1 MKRTIFILATLLG
14 MTGMSEAVAQ
24 DTKDILPGVSVENFN
39 MNRNGKYL
47 TVTMDIDLSELD
59 VNSNRAV
66 LLTPRLA
73 NGTDSLDLPSIGIYG
88 HRRYYYYIRNG
99 ISTISGET
107 EKSYKASNK
116 PEQLE
121 YDNHIPYEKWM
132 DGATL
137 KFHRSDWGCC
147 QEILAE
153 YDGLL
158 GRHREA
164 FFPELVFVQPK
175 AEVMKSR
182 SLSGS
187 AYIDFPV
194 DQTVIYPDYRR
205 NTVELGKIQA
215 TIDSVRNDKDIT
227 ITSVWLKGFAS
238 PESPYKHNTDLA
250 IGRTAA
256 LKKHIGQLY
265 HFADNI
271 IQTDYEPEDW
281 AGLRRYVEQSNIDH
295 RTEIL
300 AMIDSDME
308 PDAKEAKI
316 KCIYP
321 QEYRFML
328 LNFYPALRHTDYRID
343 YNIRTFSETDEI
355 RRIMEEQ
362 PQKLSLNEFYLVA
375 GKYEPGTDE
384 FTEVFNTAVR
394 MFPND
399 EIANL
404 NAANAA
410 IRRDDFGAARRY
422 LDKAGDSAE
431 AIYARAALAIR
442 KEDYETARQYLEKA
456 RDMSLGQAAA
466 TLNELNKRR
475 KR

>member
-14 MTGMSEAVAQ
+14 MGNMSGVVAQ
-24 DTKDILPGVSVENFN
+24 NIENIIPGVSIENFN

-47 TVTMDIDLSELD
+47 TVEMELHLTALNVD
-59 VNSNRAV
+59 ANRAV
-66 LLTPRLA
+66 LLTPRLV
-73 NGTDSLDLPSIGIYG
+73 NGADSLDLPAIGIYG
-88 HRRYYYYIRNG
+88 RRRYYYYVRNG
-99 ISTISGET
+99 ISTISGES
-107 EKSYKASNK
+107 EKSFRVSKK

-121 YDNHIPYEKWM
+121 YNNPILYKDWM
-132 DGATL
+132 NGATL

-153 YDGLL
+153 YEGEL
-158 GRHREA
+158 GRHHEA

-175 AEVMKSR
+175 AEIMKSR

-205 NTVELGKIQA
+205 NTEELGKIQA
-215 TIDSVRNDKDIT
+215 TIDSVRNDKDVT

-238 PESPYKHNTDLA
+238 PESPYKHNTELA

-265 HFADNI
+265 NFADNI

-281 AGLRRYVEQSNIDH
+281 AGLRRYVEQSNINH

-300 AMIDSDME
+300 ALIDSDME
-308 PDAKEAKI
+308 PDAKEAII
-316 KCIYP
+316 KRIYP
-321 QEYRFML
+321 DEYRFML

-343 YNIRTFSETDEI
+343 YNIRTFSEVDEI
-355 RRIMEEQ
+355 KRIMTER

-384 FTEVFNTAVR
+384 FTDVFQTAVR

-399 EIANL
+399 ETANL

-410 IRRDDFGAARRY
+410 IRRDDFGTARKY

-431 AIYARAALAIR
+431 AVYARGALAVR
-442 KEDYETARQYLEKA
+442 EGDYETAR
-456 RDMSLGQAAA
+456 RC
-466 TLNELNKRR
+466 LNKAKEMGLEQASRTLDEMNER
-475 KR
+475 QK

>member
-66 LLTPRLA
+66 LLTPRLVNA
-73 NGTDSLDLPSIGIYG
+73 TDSIDLPSIGIYG

-99 ISTISGET
+99 ISTISGDT
-107 EKSYKASNK
+107 EKSFKASDK
-116 PEQLE
+116 PELLG

-153 YDGLL
+153 YEGLL

-194 DQTVIYPDYRR
+194 DRTEIYPDYRR

-265 HFADNI
+265 HFADSI
-271 IQTDYEPEDW
+271 IRTDYEPEDW
-281 AGLRRYVEQSNIDH
+281 AGLRRYVERSNIDH

-316 KCIYP
+316 KRTYP

-328 LNFYPALRHTDYRID
+328 QNFYPALRHTDYRID
-343 YNIRTFSETDEI
+343 YTIRTFSEADEI
-355 RRIMEEQ
+355 RRIMEER

-384 FTEVFNTAVR
+384 FTDVFETAVR

-399 EIANL
+399 EVANL

-410 IRRDDFGAARRY
+410 IRRDDFATARRY
-422 LDKAGDSAE
+422 LAKAGDTAE
-431 AIYARAALAIR
+431 AVYARGALAVR
-442 KEDYETARQYLEKA
+442 EDDYETARRYLSKAKEMGLEKA
-456 RDMSLGQAAA
+456 AL
-466 TLNELNKRR
+466 TLKELDERQK
-475 KR
+475 

>member
-73 NGTDSLDLPSIGIYG
+73 NGTDSIDLPSIGIYG

-99 ISTISGET
+99 ISTISGKT
-107 EKSYKASNK
+107 EKSFKASDK
-116 PEQLE
+116 PGQLE
-121 YDNHIPYEKWM
+121 YDNHTPYEEWM

-153 YDGLL
+153 YEGLL

-175 AEVMKSR
+175 AEIMKSR

-194 DQTVIYPDYRR
+194 DRTVIYPDYRR

-215 TIDSVRNDKDIT
+215 TIDSVRNDRDVT
-227 ITSVWLKGFAS
+227 IMSVWLKGFAS
-238 PESPYKHNTDLA
+238 PESPYKHNTELA

-265 HFADNI
+265 HFADSI
-271 IQTDYEPEDW
+271 IRTDYEPEDW
-281 AGLRRYVEQSNIDH
+281 EGLRRYVEQSNINH
-295 RTEIL
+295 RKEIL
-300 AMIDSDME
+300 SLIDSDME

-316 KCIYP
+316 KRTYP
-321 QEYRFML
+321 KEYRFML
-328 LNFYPALRHTDYRID
+328 QHFYPALRHTDYRID
-343 YNIRTFSETDEI
+343 YNIRTFSDVEEI
-355 RRIMEEQ
+355 KRIMAEQ
-362 PQKLSLNEFYLVA
+362 PQKLSQNEFYLVA

-384 FTEVFNTAVR
+384 FTDVFETAVR

-399 EIANL
+399 EVANL

-410 IRRDDFGAARRY
+410 IRRDDFATARRY

-431 AIYARAALAIR
+431 AVYARGALAVR
-442 KEDYETARQYLEKA
+442 EKDYDTAHRYLETARDMGLEK
-456 RDMSLGQAAA
+456 AAA
-466 TLNELNKRR
+466 TLKELEERR
-475 KR
+475 KE

>member
-1 MKRTIFILATLLG
+1 MKRMIFI
-14 MTGMSEAVAQ
+14 
-24 DTKDILPGVSVENFN
+24 ENFH
-39 MNRNGKYL
+39 MNREGKFL
-47 TVTMDIDLSELD
+47 AVEMKLDLNKLD
-59 VNSNRAV
+59 VDANRAV
-66 LLTPRLA
+66 LLTPRLV
-73 NGTDSLDLPSIGIYG
+73 NGTDSLDLPSVGIYG
-88 HRRYYYYIRNG
+88 RRRYYYYVRNG
-99 ISTISGET
+99 VGSISGENET
-107 EKSYKASNK
+107 VYRASGK
-116 PEQLE
+116 PDNLAYNNLAE
-121 YDNHIPYEKWM
+121 YEEWM

-147 QEILAE
+147 HEMLAE
-153 YDGLL
+153 YEGIV

-175 AEVMKSR
+175 AEIMKSR

-215 TIDSVRNDKDIT
+215 TIDSVRNDKDVT

-238 PESPYKHNTDLA
+238 PESPYKHNTELA

-265 HFADNI
+265 HFADSI
-271 IQTDYEPEDW
+271 IRTDYEPEDW

-300 AMIDSDME
+300 SLIDSDME
-308 PDAKEAKI
+308 PDAKELKI
-316 KCIYP
+316 KRAYP
-321 QEYRFML
+321 EEYRFML
-328 LNFYPALRHTDYRID
+328 QHFYPALRHTDYRID
-343 YNIRTFSETDEI
+343 YNIRTFNEVEEI
-355 RRIMEEQ
+355 KCVMMEQ
-362 PQKLSLNEFYLVA
+362 PQKLSQNEFYLVA

-384 FTEVFNTAVR
+384 FTDVFETAVR

-399 EIANL
+399 EVANL

-422 LDKAGDSAE
+422 LDKAGNSAE
-431 AIYARAALAIR
+431 AVYARGALAVR
-442 KEDYETARQYLEKA
+442 EGDFETARQCLEKA
-456 RDMSLGQAAA
+456 EEMGLEKAAL
-466 TLNELNKRR
+466 TLKELDERQK
-475 KR
+475 

>member
-24 DTKDILPGVSVENFN
+24 TTMSIIPGVSVENFN

-66 LLTPRLA
+66 LLTPRLV
-73 NGTDSLDLPSIGIYG
+73 NGTDSIDLPSIGIYG

-107 EKSYKASNK
+107 EKSFKASNK

-121 YDNHIPYEKWM
+121 YDNHIPYENWM

-215 TIDSVRNDKDIT
+215 TIDSVRNDKDVT

-238 PESPYKHNTDLA
+238 PESPYKHNTELA

-265 HFADNI
+265 HFADSI
-271 IQTDYEPEDW
+271 IRTDYEPEDW

-300 AMIDSDME
+300 SLIDSDME
-308 PDAKEAKI
+308 PDAKELKI
-316 KCIYP
+316 KRAYP
-321 QEYRFML
+321 EEYRFML
-328 LNFYPALRHTDYRID
+328 QHFYPALRHTDYRID
-343 YNIRTFSETDEI
+343 YNIRTFNEVEEI
-355 RRIMEEQ
+355 KCVMMEQ
-362 PQKLSLNEFYLVA
+362 PQKLSQNEFYLVA

-384 FTEVFNTAVR
+384 FTDVFETAVR

-399 EIANL
+399 EVANL

-431 AIYARAALAIR
+431 AVYARGALAVR
-442 KEDYETARQYLEKA
+442 EGDFETARQCLEKA
-456 RDMSLGQAAA
+456 EEMGLEKAAL
-466 TLNELNKRR
+466 TLKELDERQK
-475 KR
+475 

>member
-24 DTKDILPGVSVENFN
+24 TTTSIIPGVSVENFN

-66 LLTPRLA
+66 LLTPRLV
-73 NGTDSLDLPSIGIYG
+73 NGTDSLDLPSVGIYG

-107 EKSYKASNK
+107 EKSFKASNK

-153 YDGLL
+153 YEGLL

-194 DQTVIYPDYRR
+194 DRTEIYPDYRR

-238 PESPYKHNTDLA
+238 PESPYKHNTELA

-265 HFADNI
+265 HFADSI
-271 IQTDYEPEDW
+271 IRTDYEPEDW
-281 AGLRRYVEQSNIDH
+281 EGLRRYVEQSNINH
-295 RTEIL
+295 RKEIL
-300 AMIDSDME
+300 SLIDSDME

-316 KCIYP
+316 KRTYP

-328 LNFYPALRHTDYRID
+328 QNFYPALRHTDYRID
-343 YNIRTFSETDEI
+343 YTIRTFSEADEI
-355 RRIMEEQ
+355 RRIMEER

-384 FTEVFNTAVR
+384 FTDVFETAVR

-399 EIANL
+399 EVANL

-410 IRRDDFGAARRY
+410 IRRDDFATARRY
-422 LDKAGDSAE
+422 LAKAGDTAE
-431 AIYARAALAIR
+431 AVYARGALAVR
-442 KEDYETARQYLEKA
+442 EDDYETARRYLSKAKEMGLEKA
-456 RDMSLGQAAA
+456 AL
-466 TLNELNKRR
+466 TLKELDERQK
-475 KR
+475 

>member
-24 DTKDILPGVSVENFN
+24 TTTSIIPGVSVENFN

-47 TVTMDIDLSELD
+47 TVTMDINLSELD

-66 LLTPRLA
+66 LLTPRLV
-73 NGTDSLDLPSIGIYG
+73 NGTDSLDLSSVGIYG

-107 EKSYKASNK
+107 EKSFKASNK

-121 YDNHIPYEKWM
+121 YDNHIPYENWM

-147 QEILAE
+147 QEILVE
-153 YDGLL
+153 YEGLL

-205 NTVELGKIQA
+205 NAVELGKIRA
-215 TIDSVRNDKDIT
+215 TIDSVRNDKDVT
-227 ITSVWLKGFAS
+227 ITQVWLKGFAS
-238 PESPYKHNTDLA
+238 PESPYRHNTELA

-316 KCIYP
+316 KRTYP

-328 LNFYPALRHTDYRID
+328 QNFYPALRHTDYRID
-343 YNIRTFSETDEI
+343 YNIRTFSEADEI
-355 RRIMEEQ
+355 RRIMAEQ

-384 FTEVFNTAVR
+384 FTDVFETAVR

-410 IRRDDFGAARRY
+410 IRRDDFATARRY

-431 AIYARAALAIR
+431 AIYARGALAVREGDIA
-442 KEDYETARQYLEKA
+442 TARKYLTKAKEMGLEKA
-456 RDMSLGQAAA
+456 AS
-466 TLNELNKRR
+466 TLKELDERQK
-475 KR
+475 

>member
-14 MTGMSEAVAQ
+14 IGNVLKTVAQ
-24 DTKDILPGVSVENFN
+24 NTKDITLGVSIKSFN
-39 MNRNGKYL
+39 INREGKYL
-47 TVTMDIDLSELD
+47 TVKMNLDLNKLD
-59 VNSNRAV
+59 VDANRAV
-66 LLTPRLA
+66 LLTPRLV
-73 NGTDSLDLPSIGIYG
+73 NGTDSLDLPAVGIYG
-88 HRRYYYYIRNG
+88 RRRYYYYVRNG
-99 ISTISGET
+99 IGSISGESET
-107 EKSYKASNK
+107 IYRASSK
-116 PEQLE
+116 PDSVAYNNLAE
-121 YDNHIPYEKWM
+121 YEKWM

-147 QEILAE
+147 HEIVAE
-153 YDGLL
+153 YEGIL

-164 FFPELVFVQPK
+164 FFPELIFVQPK
-175 AEVMKSR
+175 AEIMKSR

-205 NTVELGKIQA
+205 NTTELGKIQA
-215 TIDSVRNDKDIT
+215 TIDSVRNDKDVT

-238 PESPYKHNTDLA
+238 PESPYKHNTELA

-265 HFADNI
+265 HFADSI

-281 AGLRRYVEQSNIDH
+281 AGLRRYVEQSNINY
-295 RTEIL
+295 RAEIL
-300 AMIDSDME
+300 TLIDSDME

-316 KCIYP
+316 KRTYP
-321 QEYRFML
+321 DEYRFML
-328 LNFYPALRHTDYRID
+328 QNFYPALRHTDYRID
-343 YNIRTFSETDEI
+343 YNIRKFNKVEEI
-355 RRIMEEQ
+355 KRIMAEQ

-384 FTEVFNTAVR
+384 FTDVFETAVR

-410 IRRDDFGAARRY
+410 IRRDDFATARRY

-431 AIYARAALAIR
+431 AVYARGALAIR
-442 KEDYETARQYLEKA
+442 EKDYDTARRYLGKAKEMGLEKA
-456 RDMSLGQAAA
+456 AL
-466 TLNELNKRR
+466 TLEELDERQK
-475 KR
+475 

>member
-1 MKRTIFILATLLG
+1 MKKTIFILATLLG
-14 MTGMSEAVAQ
+14 TTGMSEAVAQ

-73 NGTDSLDLPSIGIYG
+73 NGTDSIDLPSVGIYG
-88 HRRYYYYIRNG
+88 RRRYYYYIRNG

-107 EKSYKASNK
+107 EKSFKASDK
-116 PEQLE
+116 PGQLE
-121 YDNHIPYEKWM
+121 YDNHIPYENWM

-153 YDGLL
+153 YEGLL
-158 GRHREA
+158 GRHREV

-175 AEVMKSR
+175 AEVLKSR

-194 DQTVIYPDYRR
+194 NRTVIYPDYRR

-265 HFADNI
+265 HFADSI
-271 IQTDYEPEDW
+271 IRTDYEPEDW
-281 AGLRRYVEQSNIDH
+281 AGLRRYVERSNIDH

-316 KCIYP
+316 KRTYP

-328 LNFYPALRHTDYRID
+328 QNFYPALRHTDYRID
-343 YNIRTFSETDEI
+343 YTIRTFSEADEI
-355 RRIMEEQ
+355 RRIMEER

-384 FTEVFNTAVR
+384 FTDVFETAVR

-399 EIANL
+399 EVANL

-410 IRRDDFGAARRY
+410 IRRDDFATARRY
-422 LDKAGDSAE
+422 LAKAGDTAE
-431 AIYARAALAIR
+431 AVYARGALAVR
-442 KEDYETARQYLEKA
+442 EDDYETARRYLSKAKEMGLEKA
-456 RDMSLGQAAA
+456 AL
-466 TLNELNKRR
+466 TLKELDERQK
-475 KR
+475 

>member
-1 MKRTIFILATLLG
+1 MKRTIFILAALLG
-14 MTGMSEAVAQ
+14 MGNMLEIVAQ
-24 DTKDILPGVSVENFN
+24 NTKDITPGVSIENFN
-39 MNRNGKYL
+39 MNREGKYL
-47 TVTMDIDLSELD
+47 AVEMKLDLNKLD
-59 VNSNRAV
+59 VDANRAV
-66 LLTPRLA
+66 LLTPRLV
-73 NGTDSLDLPSIGIYG
+73 NGADSLDLPAIGIYG
-88 HRRYYYYIRNG
+88 RRRYYYYVRNG
-99 ISTISGET
+99 ISTISGEL
-107 EKSYKASNK
+107 EKSFQASKK

-121 YDNHIPYEKWM
+121 YENHILYEEWM
-132 DGATL
+132 NGATL

-147 QEILAE
+147 QQILAE
-153 YDGLL
+153 YEGIV

-175 AEVMKSR
+175 AEIMKSR

-215 TIDSVRNDKDIT
+215 TIDSVRNDKDVT

-238 PESPYKHNTDLA
+238 PESPYKHNTELA

-265 HFADNI
+265 HFADSI
-271 IQTDYEPEDW
+271 IRTDYEPEDW
-281 AGLRRYVEQSNIDH
+281 AGLRRYVEQSNINH

-300 AMIDSDME
+300 SLIDSDME

-316 KCIYP
+316 KRTYP
-321 QEYRFML
+321 EEYRFML
-328 LNFYPALRHTDYRID
+328 QHFYPALRRTDYRID
-343 YNIRTFSETDEI
+343 YNIRTFSEVEEI
-355 RRIMEEQ
+355 KRIMEEQ
-362 PQKLSLNEFYLVA
+362 PQKLSQNEFYLVA
-375 GKYEPGTDE
+375 GKYEPGTEE
-384 FTEVFNTAVR
+384 FTDVFETAVR

-410 IRRDDFGAARRY
+410 IRRDAFDTARRY

-431 AIYARAALAIR
+431 AVYALGALAIR
-442 KEDYETARQYLEKA
+442 EKDYDTARRYLSKAKEMGLEKA
-456 RDMSLGQAAA
+456 AL
-466 TLNELNKRR
+466 TLEELDERQK
-475 KR
+475 